1 MDQDPLLERLD
12 VVDNSHARTRL
23 VEVICNIVDDWAP
36 VDQVARRLVGKLL
49 TVFRVA
55 LVRVVSNKLALV
67 WSKQK
72 L

>member
-12 VVDNSHARTRL
+12 VVDDSHARTSL
-23 VEVICNIVDDWAP
+23 VEVVGDIVDDWAP
-36 VDQVARRLVGKLL
+36 ILQVAGGLVGKLL
-49 TVFRVA
+49 TVLRIA

-67 WSKQK
+67 WPEQK

>member
-12 VVDNSHARTRL
+12 VIDNSHTRTCL
-23 VEVICNIVDDWAP
+23 VQIVSNIVDNWAP

-49 TVFRVA
+49 TVFRVS

>member
-12 VVDNSHARTRL
+12 VVDDSHARASL
-23 VEVICNIVDDWAP
+23 VEVVGNIVDDWAP
-36 VDQVARRLVGKLL
+36 ILQVAGRLVGKLL
-49 TVFRVA
+49 TVLRIA

-67 WSKQK
+67 WPEQK

>member
-12 VVDNSHARTRL
+12 VVDDSHARTSL
-23 VEVICNIVDDWAP
+23 VEVVGDIVDDWAP
-36 VDQVARRLVGKLL
+36 ILQVAGGLVGKLL
-49 TVFRVA
+49 TVLRIA

-67 WSKQK
+67 WPGQK

>member
-12 VVDNSHARTRL
+12 VVDDSHTRTSL
-23 VEVICNIVDDWAP
+23 VEVVGDIVDDWAP
-36 VDQVARRLVGKLL
+36 ILQVARRLVGKLL
-49 TVFRVA
+49 TVLRIA

-67 WSKQK
+67 RPKQN